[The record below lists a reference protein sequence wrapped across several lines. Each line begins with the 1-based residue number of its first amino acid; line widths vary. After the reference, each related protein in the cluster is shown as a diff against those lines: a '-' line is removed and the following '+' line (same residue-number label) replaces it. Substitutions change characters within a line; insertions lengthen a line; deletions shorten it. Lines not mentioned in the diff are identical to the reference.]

1 MAGKRMTST
10 EIWLRLMNVGD
21 LCGDTMLGAAQNLAT
36 RDNIDETSL
45 KNVGLTLKPGP
56 ELFVCKRS

>member
-45 KNVGLTLKPGP
+45 KNVGLTLKQARNF
-56 ELFVCKRS
+56 FVCKRS